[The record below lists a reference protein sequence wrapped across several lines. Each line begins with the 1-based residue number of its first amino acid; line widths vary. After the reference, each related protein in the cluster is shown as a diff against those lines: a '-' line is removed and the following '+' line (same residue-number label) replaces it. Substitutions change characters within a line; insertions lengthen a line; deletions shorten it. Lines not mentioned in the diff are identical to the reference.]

1 MAVAIFLVTLLILLI
16 IRVINSMSSHTYDTT
31 LFGVMEWANSELEHV
46 GRIVSMKDKG
56 LQYAYALSTV
66 NGMAH
71 LRDAL
76 FQMVNDPAYA
86 HRRQDLLTTHDAVIR
101 TMNHLIRDFHINLRT
116 IRAFNTPRV
125 LSPFT
130 YLKKTRKSRKSRKSR
145 KTRK

>member
-1 MAVAIFLVTLLILLI
+1 
-16 IRVINSMSSHTYDTT
+16 MSNHTYDTT
-31 LFGVMEWANSELEHV
+31 LFGVMEWAKSELDHV
-46 GRIVSMKDKG
+46 GRIVSIKDKA

-76 FQMVNDPAYA
+76 FQMVNDPAYT

-101 TMNHLIRDFHINLRT
+101 TMNHLIRDFHIDLRT
-116 IRAFNTPRV
+116 IRAFNTPHV

-130 YLKKTRKSRKSRKSR
+130 YLKKSRKNRKSR
-145 KTRK
+145 KTLKNLK

>member
-1 MAVAIFLVTLLILLI
+1 
-16 IRVINSMSSHTYDTT
+16 MSSHTYDTT
-31 LFGVMEWANSELEHV
+31 LFGVMEWAKSELDHV

-56 LQYAYALSTV
+56 LQYSYALSTV

-86 HRRQDLLTTHDAVIR
+86 HRRKDLLTTHDAVIR
-101 TMNHLIRDFHINLRT
+101 TMNHLVRDFHIDLRT

-125 LSPFT
+125 LSPFN
-130 YLKKTRKSRKSRKSR
+130 YLKKSRKSR
-145 KTRK
+145 KTRKNRK

>member
-1 MAVAIFLVTLLILLI
+1 
-16 IRVINSMSSHTYDTT
+16 MSSHTYDTT
-31 LFGVMEWANSELEHV
+31 LFGVMEWAKSELDHV

-76 FQMVNDPAYA
+76 FQMVNDPVYA
-86 HRRQDLLTTHDAVIR
+86 HRRQDLLTTHDAVVR
-101 TMNHLIRDFHINLRT
+101 TMNHLIRDFHIDLRT

-125 LSPFT
+125 LSPFN
-130 YLKKTRKSRKSRKSR
+130 YLKKSRQSRKNR
-145 KTRK
+145 KTRKIASKV